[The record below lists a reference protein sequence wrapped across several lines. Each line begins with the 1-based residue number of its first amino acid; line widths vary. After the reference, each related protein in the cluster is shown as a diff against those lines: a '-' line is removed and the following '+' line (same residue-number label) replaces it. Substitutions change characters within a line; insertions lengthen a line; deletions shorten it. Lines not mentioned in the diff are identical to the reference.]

1 MKNAIPKLLKQID
14 EMLGKKAQNM
24 DNPTIDQDLGY
35 LIFLATAYRYSQQEE
50 YKEKA
55 YALTEKLLEVF
66 PEKELNM
73 SLYEGFDGVAWTIDY
88 LQRCNVLGSDDILSD
103 FIPHLISSIEIDLS
117 NNHYDVLYGFVGKL
131 QYFIN
136 SGQYN
141 SPEIRELFEG
151 AIDSLDRS
159 SVENED
165 GLYWCETEA
174 IKTINLG
181 YAHGLPNILVF
192 LTRLHT
198 LGFENPKII
207 KMIRGIV
214 KTILSQKNKPLGIS
228 VYGSG
233 YSLEHEVNSFSRLA
247 WCYGDLGICYAFLYS
262 GKMLQNEDWI
272 NEALFIKD
280 RIVSRGI
287 SESGLTHFDDYSF
300 FDSAFCHGISGISY
314 FLYKINELIGGDA
327 MVEKKLA
334 YWNKELIKNL
344 EIQLAIDDTIYYPYQ
359 PSTGDEVYTLDKE
372 MMLNGVCG
380 TGLVLLSLQYD
391 KADWADLFL
400 IY

>member
-1 MKNAIPKLLKQID
+1 MKNTTPILKQI
-14 EMLGKKAQNM
+14 EAMLGRKAEQM

-35 LIFLATAYRYSQQEE
+35 LIFLATAYKYSHDEE
-50 YKEKA
+50 YKNKA
-55 YALTEKLLEVF
+55 CLLTEKLLEVF

-88 LQRCNVLGSDDILSD
+88 LQRCQVLDNDDILGD
-103 FIPHLISSIEIDLS
+103 FIPHLIASIEIDLA
-117 NNHYDVLYGFVGKL
+117 NNHYDVLYGFIGKL

-141 SPEIRELFEG
+141 SPPIRKLFEG
-151 AIDSLDRS
+151 AVESLDKS
-159 SVENED
+159 SFSNED
-165 GLYWCETEA
+165 GIYWCEKES

-198 LGFENPKII
+198 LGFDDPKIVR
-207 KMIRGIV
+207 MINGIIT
-214 KTILSQKNKPLGIS
+214 TIISQKNKPLGIS

-247 WCYGDLGICYAFLYS
+247 WCYGDLGICYAILYS
-262 GKMLQNEDWI
+262 GKMLRNENWI
-272 NEALFIKD
+272 KEALDIKD

-287 SESGLTHFDDYSF
+287 SESGLTHFSDYSF
-300 FDSAFCHGISGISY
+300 FDTAFCHGIAGISY
-314 FLYKINELIGGDA
+314 FLYKINQLIGGNA
-327 MVEKKLA
+327 MLEKRLD
-334 YWNKELIKNL
+334 YWNNELVKNL
-344 EIQLAIDDTIYYPYQ
+344 EIQLSIEGTIYYPYQ
-359 PSTGDEVYTLDKE
+359 PNTGDEVYILDKE

-391 KADWADLFL
+391 KADWSDLFL